1 MSESS
6 ESDFSHHPGKD
17 SDDEGSVPSSH
28 ASDMP
33 DSLDS
38 RKRARPPKQIRG
50 NAWVFYGLITADAA
64 LLHAESD
71 DPDEGPFPRLKAMLL
86 AHWTSVYPQLE
97 ARIKKLIL
105 HLGFFCNLTSLLACS
120 LDENDASKVQ
130 IRIRAFLQS
139 KHTAVTA
146 LKKLLPESGGFVSG
160 SWERCEGGLSGHELY
175 QECVQ
180 TETAVNN
187 DWMPLLNIG
196 DFLVSNMAKHKAKKV
211 CSYIVNLHIRIL

>member
-120 LDENDASKVQ
+120 LDENDDSKVQ

-146 LKKLLPESGGFVSG
+146 LKKLLPESGGFVSS

-180 TETAVNN
+180 TETAGNN
-187 DWMPLLNIG
+187 DWMPLLNVG